1 MDERLPRL
9 AQAKGFSVLDARNGF
24 WQVQLDDE
32 SSNLTKIAISFGH
45 YQWKRLPLSISHAPN
60 IFEEE
65 LDCAIPGLVGTFAV
79 FDDILVVHE
88 CETPKEADGKHDAR
102 LSTLLEREGGRS
114 LK

>member
-1 MDERLPRL
+1 ME
-9 AQAKGFSVLDARNGF
+9 ARNGYC
-24 WQVQLDDE
+24 QVQLDDE

-65 LDCAIPGLVGTFAV
+65 LDCAIAGLAGTFAV

-88 CETPKEADGKHDAR
+88 CETPKEADGKHNAR
-102 LSTLLEREGGRS
+102 LSKLLERDGGRS